1 MTIDITCI
9 TKEEFDTW
17 DRCVD
22 RSPEA
27 TLFHRSAVLEQLAD
41 YASGTLHP
49 LIGYKGQEPV
59 GILPLFELSKG
70 PARAVFSPPPATWV
84 EYLGPA
90 TLNMS
95 KLSCRKAERRHQRFI
110 DACFEYVDEV
120 IDPIV
125 TRIESPPQYN
135 DVRPFQWG
143 GYTTITEYTYVVEL
157 TDEDDMLSRFSSD
170 ARGNIRDSYD
180 TDFTISREDES
191 ALHLILDQVER
202 RYREQNTPVTLPSA
216 FFRDLYQSLS
226 DDELRP
232 YVCRVDGEFVG
243 GIIAAADDDTAYRW
257 IGGVRPEK
265 AVDFPVN
272 DFLDWRVM
280 TDMMADGREYYDLV
294 GASAERI
301 NEYKAKFDPTL
312 ETFYRIQSNPL
323 LFHAFSSAY
332 EQFEWY
338 RLALSG
344 DINNSGGS
352 VQQLR
357 NTVTNLFGG
366 N

>member
-1 MTIDITCI
+1 MTIDISCI

-27 TLFHRSAVLEQLAD
+27 TVFHRSAILVQLANHV
-41 YASGTLHP
+41 SGTLHP

-59 GILPLFELSKG
+59 GILPLFELVKG
-70 PARAVFSPPPATWV
+70 PVCAVFSPPPTTWV

-90 TLNMS
+90 RLNMS
-95 KLSCRKAERRHQRFI
+95 KLSCRKAEYRHQRFI

-120 IDPIV
+120 IDPVV
-125 TRIESPPQYN
+125 TRIESPPRYK
-135 DVRPFQWG
+135 DTRPFQWA
-143 GYTTITEYTYVVEL
+143 GYTMIPEYTYVVEL

-202 RYREQNTPVTLPSA
+202 RYREQSAPVTLPSS
-216 FFRDLYQSLS
+216 FLGDLYESLS

-243 GIIAAADDDTAYRW
+243 GIIVVADDDTAYRW
-257 IGGVRPEK
+257 IGGVRPER
-265 AVDFPVN
+265 AIDFPVN
-272 DFLDWRVM
+272 DLLDWTVM
-280 TDMMADGREYYDLV
+280 TDMMADDREYYDLV
-294 GASAERI
+294 GAGAERI

-323 LFHAFSSAY
+323 VFYALSSAY
-332 EQFEWY
+332 EKVERY
-338 RLALSG
+338 RLALRG
-344 DINNSGGS
+344 DINNSSDS
-352 VQQLR
+352 VQQFR
-357 NTVTNLFGG
+357 NAVTNMFGG